1 MLEKTPGPAATLAS
15 RSGLRR
21 GALNLFE
28 VIAQSVANIA
38 LSLTK
43 MSFVLAVSI
52 FPKYACLDSHS
63 CSGPPSEQV
72 STGTRFGI
80 DIKTGIGSREVEFRA
95 VQAARRS

>member
-1 MLEKTPGPAATLAS
+1 VP
-15 RSGLRR
+15 LRR
-21 GALNLFE
+21 EL
-28 VIAQSVANIA
+28 VRQ
-38 LSLTK
+38 LSGTPQNQEETLLCLTK

-63 CSGPPSEQV
+63 CSGPHSEQV